1 MTNEEVRFDDDNFN
15 LQNNLLAKNFSETI
29 PKTSNQTDNKIINTN
44 NNANDDKS
52 FYCEPCN
59 LKLNSKLIYKQHL
72 EGIKHKKKLNQIEL
86 INQYNKEQSV
96 FNNINLNTTLNN
108 QNANLTTT
116 KNQPTFRCDYCD
128 LSLTSQINYDQHMS
142 GRNHRKKVELLSR
155 NNNQPNHSPSSI
167 TIQSLIQSATNQDQN
182 NNNNS
187 YNCGICQMSMS
198 GKDQLAAHLI
208 GKKHMK
214 KLSSLN
220 SSNFVNNVPTTST
233 NTIDDSNLIAN
244 NQHNPINTNIN
255 NQNSDT
261 NNLQVNP
268 IPSSQTDSK
277 YGFNIIFNIIWF

>member
-1 MTNEEVRFDDDNFN
+1 
-15 LQNNLLAKNFSETI
+15 
-29 PKTSNQTDNKIINTN
+29 
-44 NNANDDKS
+44 
-52 FYCEPCN
+52 
-59 LKLNSKLIYKQHL
+59 
-72 EGIKHKKKLNQIEL
+72 
-86 INQYNKEQSV
+86 
-96 FNNINLNTTLNN
+96 
-108 QNANLTTT
+108 
-116 KNQPTFRCDYCD
+116 
-128 LSLTSQINYDQHMS
+128 
-142 GRNHRKKVELLSR
+142 
-155 NNNQPNHSPSSI
+155 
-167 TIQSLIQSATNQDQN
+167 
-182 NNNNS
+182 
-187 YNCGICQMSMS
+187 MSMS

-277 YGFNIIFNIIWF
+277 YGFNIIFNIIWFYYYFCL